1 MKCQVLIVSILK
13 VDVAHHQ
20 PVVCRLQFE
29 GIIIWQH
36 NHCHCFLEPEMTILL
51 CSLFIKKKLG
61 LIKTYQFA
69 LLDFYCLIYADS
81 LLQFAALF
89 LDVFTFLHKNCKMLL
104 LF

>member
-1 MKCQVLIVSILK
+1 
-13 VDVAHHQ
+13 
-20 PVVCRLQFE
+20 
-29 GIIIWQH
+29 
-36 NHCHCFLEPEMTILL
+36 MTILL

-69 LLDFYCLIYADS
+69 LLDFYCLICADS